1 MDAEKLA
8 TNHILQIPTVMGAV
22 VPIVNIPGVASDEL
36 KLTGELLADIYA
48 GKITKWNDPKL
59 VELNRGVKLPSLAIA
74 PVFRAD
80 ASGTSYVFTSYLS
93 AVSPDWKKD
102 VGANTSVKWPAGA
115 GAKGNDGVAGTVK
128 NTRGGIGYVENAYAT
143 QNKLT
148 TTQLRNKAG
157 DFVKP
162 TMTSFTAAAASADWA
177 GAKNFA
183 VSLVDQG
190 GATSWPIV
198 SATFLLLPEDPKD
211 PAPGRQRG
219 EVRGV
224 GLPERRPDRIE
235 PRLHPVAQV
244 GAGYRAREDQERREV
259 VKSRPSRL
267 AATTRQPGFCRPQE
281 FGPLSQATA
290 HAVTPSRPAS
300 AGMGDALF
308 AFAARASGLLVLVFA
323 RRDHRHAVHRRP
335 ARLPRFR
342 PGLPDQ
348 HGLGSGPKHLRRRR
362 LHLRHLH
369 HRGLGAVDGRAGRF
383 RDRLLP
389 DGAGAERPCAARSA
403 RRSSCW
409 PQSPR
414 SSTACG
420 ASS

>member
-1 MDAEKLA
+1 MKLNRTVLAAAFAGAALLAQPAFAQQITGAGGTFPAPVYAKWGEAAKAAIGVELNYQAIGSGGGQNQIINRTVDFGASDAPMDAEKLA
-8 TNHILQIPTVMGAV
+8 ANHILQIPTVMGAV
-22 VPIVNIPGVASDEL
+22 VPIVNLPGVATDEL
-36 KLTGELLADIYA
+36 KLTGELLAEIYA

-74 PVFRAD
+74 PVYRAD

-162 TMTSFTAAAASADWA
+162 TMATFTAAASSADWA

-183 VSLVDQG
+183 VSLVDQA

-211 PAPGRQRG
+211 PARAANVAKFITWAYQNGAQIATSLDYIP
-219 EVRGV
+219 
-224 GLPERRPDRIE
+224 LPKSVQDIV
-235 PRLHPVAQV
+235 LAKIKS
-244 GAGYRAREDQERREV
+244 D
-259 VKSRPSRL
+259 VKS
-267 AATTRQPGFCRPQE
+267 
-281 FGPLSQATA
+281 
-290 HAVTPSRPAS
+290 
-300 AGMGDALF
+300 
-308 AFAARASGLLVLVFA
+308 
-323 RRDHRHAVHRRP
+323 
-335 ARLPRFR
+335 
-342 PGLPDQ
+342 
-348 HGLGSGPKHLRRRR
+348 
-362 LHLRHLH
+362 
-369 HRGLGAVDGRAGRF
+369 
-383 RDRLLP
+383 
-389 DGAGAERPCAARSA
+389 
-403 RRSSCW
+403 
-409 PQSPR
+409 
-414 SSTACG
+414 
-420 ASS
+420 